1 MGVALQQL
9 KDRKERSLGRKQEDL
24 KDKTK
29 VKTKEESIKKK
40 KELRCIK
47 AILC

>member
-40 KELRCIK
+40 KN
-47 AILC
+47 